1 MPSIET
7 QPHEQEWYG
16 KLCKCWNYLL
26 ITYI

>member
-26 ITYI
+26 